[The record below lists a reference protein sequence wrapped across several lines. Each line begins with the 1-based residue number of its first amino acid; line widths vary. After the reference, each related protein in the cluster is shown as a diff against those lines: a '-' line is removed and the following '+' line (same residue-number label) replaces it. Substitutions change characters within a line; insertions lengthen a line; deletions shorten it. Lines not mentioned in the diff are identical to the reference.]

1 LYTATIAEATL
12 WTLPALPVPTTA
24 QSASRSMSMLR
35 EKRTTP
41 DAQDAAMPIEEDVP
55 VSRCGACLSSGE
67 EAMQRQTY
75 TVRREEEAED
85 KTR

>member
-1 LYTATIAEATL
+1 
-12 WTLPALPVPTTA
+12 
-24 QSASRSMSMLR
+24 MLR

-85 KTR
+85 KTRWLRHRIDVQSYIAHMKYWSLFTEHIMEE